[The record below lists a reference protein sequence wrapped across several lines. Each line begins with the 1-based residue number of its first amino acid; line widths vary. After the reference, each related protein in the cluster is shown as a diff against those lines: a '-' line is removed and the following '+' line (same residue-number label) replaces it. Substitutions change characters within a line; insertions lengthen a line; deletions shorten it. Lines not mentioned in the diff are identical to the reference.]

1 MNALTIA
8 QSAAVVASAAR
19 PRVPAGRAARAVRAP
34 LGGRSDVACVPSSS
48 AARRRAVC
56 RADKSDA
63 EKTVSALDAIL
74 AGSQDEAAPEEVRA
88 RPIPSLSARGP
99 GPSPPHID
107 THHAPIQSHPTRA
120 LARRATRVFPTSDVD
135 RPHAPS
141 DRFADPSTPL
151 GPRRSPPPPP
161 PLPSVSPARC
171 PRR

>member
-1 MNALTIA
+1 MNALIIA

-34 LGGRSDVACVPSSS
+34 LGRSDVACVPSSS

-88 RPIPSLSARGP
+88 RPIPPNTRARAGP
-99 GPSPPHID
+99 VPPHID
-107 THHAPIQSHPTRA
+107 THHTPIPSHPTRA
-120 LARRATRVFPTSDVD
+120 LSRRATRVFPSSDVD
-135 RPHAPS
+135 RPLAPS
-141 DRFADPSTPL
+141 DRFAEPSAPL

>member
-34 LGGRSDVACVPSSS
+34 LGRSDVACVPSSS

-63 EKTVSALDAIL
+63 ENTVSALDAIL

-88 RPIPSLSARGP
+88 RSISPLTRGP
-99 GPSPPHID
+99 GPSPPQVD
-107 THHAPIQSHPTRA
+107 THHTPISTHPTRA
-120 LARRATRVFPTSDVD
+120 LARRATRVFSSSDVD
-135 RPHAPS
+135 RPLTPPS
-141 DRFADPSTPL
+141 R
-151 GPRRSPPPPP
+151 
-161 PLPSVSPARC
+161 
-171 PRR
+171 

>member
-74 AGSQDEAAPEEVRA
+74 AGSQDEAAPEEGRASHPVTQRARA
-88 RPIPSLSARGP
+88 RPGPTPHRHTSCPHPIPPDAR
-99 GPSPPHID
+99 
-107 THHAPIQSHPTRA
+107 ARPTRHPR
-120 LARRATRVFPTSDVD
+120 LPNVRR
-135 RPHAPS
+135 
-141 DRFADPSTPL
+141 
-151 GPRRSPPPPP
+151 
-161 PLPSVSPARC
+161 
-171 PRR
+171 